1 VNSNNPSQPQPSQ
14 LLAVAVRHHRAGDL
28 AAAEAAYRRILR
40 DTPTHIDSLHLLG
53 LVANQRGE
61 HAAAIELI
69 GQAIALKPD
78 FADFRTNLAAVLK
91 AAGRLDDA
99 EAECRRALALAP
111 SAKAYYAL
119 ATILQL
125 QGRLDEALDAYRQTL
140 ALNPDHAEA
149 HSNLGTAL
157 QASGRIEEAARE
169 YEWAVAARPNSPH
182 AHYNLGLIRQE
193 QDRPNDAIACY
204 RQAIAL
210 NSDYADAHW
219 NEALQHLALGEYD
232 TGWTQYEWRWRRQ
245 GYPGQRF
252 AERAWDGGSLT
263 GRTILLTAEQGFGDT
278 FQFIR
283 YAALVKKRAG
293 TVIVECQ
300 PELKQALAYTA
311 GIDRLVGQGD
321 PLPTFDRHAA
331 MLSLPR
337 LLGAG
342 LKTIPAD
349 TPYIRPDP
357 LRVAVWRGQV
367 KHGAGRNIGIVWRGN
382 PKNSDDRKR
391 SMDAATAARLCDL
404 PGANWF
410 SLQIDAAAGEIERLS
425 AHGRVRDCGP
435 ELSDW
440 ADTAALI
447 AMLDLVI
454 TVDTAVAHLA
464 GAMGRPVWVMLS
476 AIPHWSW
483 LRERADSPWYPT
495 ARLFRQK
502 QLGDWESVIEDIA
515 RELRSL

>member
-1 VNSNNPSQPQPSQ
+1 VHVSSNTRE
-14 LLAVAVRHHRAGDL
+14 LLATAVRHHRAGDL
-28 AAAEAAYRRILR
+28 DAAEALYLRILR
-40 DTPTHIDSLHLLG
+40 ASPTQIDSLHLLG
-53 LVANQRGE
+53 LIASQRGRYD
-61 HAAAIELI
+61 AAIELI
-69 GQAIALKPD
+69 GRAIALKPD
-78 FADFRTNLAAVLK
+78 FADFRTNLAAALK
-91 AAGRLDDA
+91 AAGRLEEA
-99 EAECRRALALAP
+99 EAECRQAIALAP

-119 ATILQL
+119 GTVLQL
-125 QGRLDEALDAYRQTL
+125 QGRSAEAVEAQRQTL
-140 ALNPDHAEA
+140 TLNPNYAEA
-149 HSNLGTAL
+149 HTNLGVAL
-157 QASGRIEEAARE
+157 QALGRIDEAARE
-169 YEWAVAARPNSPH
+169 HEWVVAAKPNTPH

-193 QDRPNDAIACY
+193 QGRPQEAIACY
-204 RQAIAL
+204 RQAVAL
-210 NSDYADAHW
+210 NPDYADAHW

-245 GYPGQRF
+245 GYPAKRF
-252 AERAWDGGSLT
+252 AERDWDGGSLT

-311 GIDRLVGQGD
+311 GIDRLVGQGET
-321 PLPTFDRHAA
+321 LPAFDRHAA

-337 LLGAG
+337 LLGTD

-349 TPYIRPDP
+349 VPYIRPDP
-357 LRVAVWRGQV
+357 LRVAVWRGQI
-367 KHGAGRNIGIVWRGN
+367 KRGTGRNVGLVWRGN

-391 SMDAATAARLCDL
+391 SMDAATIARLCDL
-404 PGANWF
+404 PGVNWF
-410 SLQIDAAAGEIERLS
+410 NLQIDASPEEIALLAR
-425 AHGRVRDCGP
+425 HGRFRDCGP
-435 ELSDW
+435 ALSDW

-495 ARLFRQK
+495 ARLFRQ
-502 QLGDWESVIEDIA
+502 QRLGEWDSVIAEIEMA
-515 RELRSL
+515 ALSL